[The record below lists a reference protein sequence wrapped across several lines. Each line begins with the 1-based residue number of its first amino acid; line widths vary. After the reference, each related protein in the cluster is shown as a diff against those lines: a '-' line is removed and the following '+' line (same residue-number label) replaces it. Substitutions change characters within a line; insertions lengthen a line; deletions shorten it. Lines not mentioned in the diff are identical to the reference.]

1 MECIPAIDLKGGK
14 CVRLTQGK
22 FDQQNLYSDDPV
34 KIAKRWV
41 DEGAT
46 RLHIID
52 LDGARTGSPST
63 EHLVIIRDIMRRLK
77 VPIQLG
83 GGIRTREVVDRMINI
98 GIDRVILGTAA
109 VSDPLVGE
117 IFRDFGDK
125 VIVGIDAR
133 DGIVAVSGWE
143 QTTGVSAIEFAKKV
157 ESIGAKRIIFTDIA
171 RDGMLQGVNVQAC
184 LGVMRA
190 ISIPM
195 IAAGGVSSE
204 KDIVELKAA
213 GAEGAILGK
222 ALYENMLR
230 LPDAIAAAARE
241 IPTGGSPFVQPSA
254 PLVAPVSAPPS
265 APRPAQPAQAQ
276 QVPVQQNVVR
286 PPAPPAQPGPAK
298 PYLPW
303 ANPPKR

>member
-22 FDQQNLYSDDPV
+22 FDQQSNYSDDPI

-52 LDGARTGSPST
+52 LDGARTGSPNT
-63 EHLVIIRDIMRRLK
+63 NHLVIIRDIMRRCK
-77 VPIQLG
+77 VPVQLG
-83 GGIRTREVVDRMINI
+83 GGIRTRVDIERMMNI

-109 VSDPLVGE
+109 IADPLIGE

-133 DGIVAVSGWE
+133 DGMVAVSGWE
-143 QTTGVSAIEFAKKV
+143 QTTTVSAVTFASKV
-157 ESIGAKRIIFTDIA
+157 ESIGAKRIIFTDIS
-171 RDGMLQGVNVQAC
+171 RDGMLQGVNIQAVM
-184 LGVMRA
+184 GVLKA
-190 ISIPM
+190 ISVPL
-195 IAAGGVSSE
+195 IAAGGVSTV
-204 KDIVELKAA
+204 KDIEDLKQA

-230 LPDAIAAAARE
+230 LPDALAAAARE
-241 IPTGGSPFVQPSA
+241 IVQGASPFVQQSA
-254 PLVAPVSAPPS
+254 ALVAPVVTTRASM
-265 APRPAQPAQAQ
+265 PAAVAQTTQPARPVLPPQAG
-276 QVPVQQNVVR
+276 
-286 PPAPPAQPGPAK
+286 ATPAK

>member
-52 LDGARTGSPST
+52 LDGARTGNPNT
-63 EHLVIIRDIMRRLK
+63 EHLVIIRDIMRRFK
-77 VPIQLG
+77 VPVQLG
-83 GGIRTREVVDRMINI
+83 GGIRSREVVGRMVNI

-117 IFRDFGDK
+117 IFREFGEK
-125 VIVGIDAR
+125 VICGIDAR
-133 DGIVAVSGWE
+133 DGMVAVSGWE
-143 QTTGVSAIEFAKKV
+143 QNTNVSAIDFAKSV
-157 ESIGAKRIIFTDIA
+157 EKLGAKRIIFTDIA
-171 RDGMLQGVNVQAC
+171 RDGMLQGVNIQAT
-184 LGVMRA
+184 LGVIKA
-190 ISIPM
+190 ISIPV
-195 IAAGGVSSE
+195 IAAGGVSTE
-204 KDIVELKAA
+204 KDIEDLKAI
-213 GAEGAILGK
+213 GADGAILGK

-230 LPDAIAAAARE
+230 LPDAIAASKRE
-241 IPTGGSPFVQPSA
+241 VVQGVSPFVQSSA
-254 PLVAPVSAPPS
+254 PLIAPAV
-265 APRPAQPAQAQ
+265 APRPQG
-276 QVPVQQNVVR
+276 QVPPTPQAAPARPVMP
-286 PPAPPAQPGPAK
+286 PPASGPAK

-303 ANPPKR
+303 SNPPKK